1 MVTLHRVLRTLN
13 LLVAGA
19 FLAAAGAGY
28 WYLWRSLPETRGR
41 LTAPVRGAVTIARD
55 DLGRPHIAAQD
66 ELDALFAQGFAT
78 AQDRMWQM
86 DTARRR
92 WRWTRGRGG
101 CGCGASPRPR
111 RTKSTTTS
119 GPGWRPTRGA

>member
-41 LTAPVRGAVTIARD
+41 LTAPVRGAVTNARD
-55 DLGRPHIAAQD
+55 DLGRPHIAAQN

-86 DTARRR
+86 DMARRLASGEVSEVAGAAAVALD
-92 WRWTRGRGG
+92 TR
-101 CGCGASPRPR
+101 AR
-111 RTKSTTTS
+111 RL
-119 GPGWRPTRGA
+119 RM